1 MQSQRLTSTSTSTTT
16 TSSTTPTPPTQN
28 FVPEHFK
35 KRKVALRVL
44 FDGTEFSGS
53 QIQPG
58 LEVDKSV
65 EHALKIGLYR
75 AGMITPLNVV
85 DVHKIGW
92 VASSRLDR
100 GVHSLAFV
108 LAAKLEV
115 DTDWFDEDRTPANV
129 QSNIHADPAMLR
141 RLNAHLPP
149 SVRVADA
156 CRVAAGFQPRHL
168 TYRREYTYY
177 LPADAFGPGAI
188 ERVGLD
194 QLNKL
199 LQLFVGK
206 KRNFSNF
213 SRISNPRY
221 DSIMTFLS
229 PPHAA
234 LERNLTALAPRSP
247 TDGDGLV
254 RFVTGLLLAQAKY
267 GRSWRVR
274 TTEAF
279 ADATF
284 DELLARMVGVTAT
297 ERPMLDAIAKFY
309 DQDDETR
316 TLFAWRM
323 RQCLWF
329 HHEETFERAIYSATM
344 TPVRFPDKSQWFAV
358 HIAGESFVYHQIRR
372 MIGALGLV
380 VLGHMTPEDLNKSM
394 LCTPFWRVMPLA
406 PSGNLI
412 LAHTECH
419 DLTKAELFADEP
431 VSPSLRAFRDLK
443 LFSRMASLREQW
455 ARDWNQELVEPD
467 EVPLVAPDM
476 QPLSFDDIA
485 PQQMFS
491 LLAHNG
497 RGGAERD
504 AVGVRALHDLWQARF
519 ALPLNERRAVLRHER
534 EERIAR
540 HREEDAMDGRER
552 RWRRSGEG
560 AENGERGSFK
570 RNGLRRGEGDDNA
583 ESIGFEH
590 DRPRSSRPPRPKR

>member
-1 MQSQRLTSTSTSTTT
+1 M
-16 TSSTTPTPPTQN
+16 
-28 FVPEHFK
+28 
-35 KRKVALRVL
+35 L

-58 LEVDKSV
+58 LAVDKSV
-65 EHALKIGLYR
+65 EHSLKVGLYR
-75 AGMITPLNVV
+75 AGMITPSNVV

-115 DTDWFDEDRTPANV
+115 DTDWFDEDRSPTNV

-141 RLNAHLPP
+141 RLNAQLPP
-149 SVRVADA
+149 AVRVADA
-156 CRVAAGFQPRHL
+156 CRVASGFQPRHL

-177 LPADAFGPGAI
+177 LPADAFGAGAI
-188 ERVGLD
+188 ERVGLEK
-194 QLNKL
+194 LNQH

-229 PPHAA
+229 PPHATV
-234 LERNLTALAPRSP
+234 ERSLTALAPRSP

-254 RFVTGLLLAQAKY
+254 RFVTALLLAQAKY

-274 TTEAF
+274 TTEPF
-279 ADATF
+279 DDATF
-284 DELLARMVGVTAT
+284 DVLLSRMVAGAPTTAA
-297 ERPMLDAIAKFY
+297 ERPLLDTIAKFY
-309 DQDDETR
+309 NQDDETR

-329 HHEETFERAIYSATM
+329 HHEETFDRAIYSASM

-380 VLGHMTPEDLNKSM
+380 VLGHMTPEDLAKSM

-419 DLTKAELFADEP
+419 DLTESELFPDEH
-431 VSPSLRAFRDLK
+431 VSPSLRAFRDLR
-443 LFSRMASLREQW
+443 LFSRMSSLREQW

-467 EVPLVAPDM
+467 EVPLVAADM
-476 QPLSFDDIA
+476 QPLSFDDIT
-485 PQQMFS
+485 PQHMFS
-491 LLAHNG
+491 LLAHND

-504 AVGVRALHDLWQARF
+504 AVGARALHDLWQARF
-519 ALPLNERRAVLRHER
+519 AMPLNERRAVLRHER

-540 HREEDAMDGRER
+540 HREEEAIDGRER
-552 RWRRSGEG
+552 RWRRSGPG
-560 AENGERGSFK
+560 AENGERGSFR
-570 RNGLRRGEGDDNA
+570 RNDVRGVGEPYY
-583 ESIGFEH
+583 E
-590 DRPRSSRPPRPKR
+590 RPRPKR